1 MLGHTWQLPTS
12 IADCRYDRFMRE
24 SNMSLSPTSSEIY
37 RGGTPSPQIP
47 GARCKLKLEMAQSAD
62 DYPDSFL
69 SSAGSLD
76 SARYP
81 SRSAQSYSSYEGHG
95 FERSNSFRLRNAN
108 MQGRAPVLEIGR
120 MPSPTKESKS
130 EKIQDASRFLSWG
143 SKYHDVYK
151 PSSHLDSKRR
161 SYRDPFSK
169 SALAKDHLQPISQ
182 LRQKNLVPPQ
192 HSKGRDGQDS
202 FSVDALAKD
211 FLQYISTPLRSKKP
225 LPPRYGEA
233 RPRSQSPP
241 LEPSLQQDILHQLL
255 EQHVLNAARV
265 KSSAHV
271 ESSGTH
277 VESSGTHHNSGGRG
291 QRFYCRSECGRSC
304 GKRNGRK
311 GACCYK
317 GYNVKRANQG
327 GSRGKNERR
336 SKGHSVWRA
345 AEGGCK
351 GSNERGESRKEG
363 HSVEIIGSAMH
374 RRWVEEFGTEK
385 TAHVSLDDVAK
396 RHLTIDLALDPYG
409 SRFIQKKLGKAPAS
423 HIEAIFD
430 QIFPHTVELCV
441 NVFGNYVVQKLFEH
455 GTMEHKKA
463 LASKLKGHV
472 LSLSLHMYGC
482 RVVQK
487 AIDVLSHVQKAELV
501 KELHGHVMKCVRNL
515 HGNHVVQK
523 CIERVPPSVFQ
534 FVLDDFKGQYMRLSM
549 HPYACRVIQRL
560 LEHCSTNQRA
570 QILEEISGITQMLAK
585 NQYGNYVVQHILIH
599 ANAEHRAAVM
609 EAFHGSLVKMSKH
622 KFASNVIE
630 KCVTH
635 ATRAERKSLIDE
647 MLGDPE
653 LDSASL
659 PLMAM
664 ARDQYANYVVQRLIE
679 VVDPE
684 QRHYLIQR
692 IQHHLPFL
700 SKVPYGKHIIASI
713 EKAQDS
719 TF

>member
-1 MLGHTWQLPTS
+1 
-12 IADCRYDRFMRE
+12 
-24 SNMSLSPTSSEIY
+24 MSLSPTSSEIY

-277 VESSGTHHNSGGRG
+277 VESSGTTTTQVEEGNASIADPSAAGLAANGTAERGHAVTKAIMSSVRIKVVAEGKMSAGAKATVSGARLKVAAKEVMSAG
-291 QRFYCRSECGRSC
+291 SPE
-304 GKRNGRK
+304 RK
-311 GACCYK
+311 DT
-317 GYNVKRANQG
+317 
-327 GSRGKNERR
+327 
-336 SKGHSVWRA
+336 VWRSLDQRCT
-345 AEGGCK
+345 GG
-351 GSNERGESRKEG
+351 G
-363 HSVEIIGSAMH
+363 
-374 RRWVEEFGTEK
+374 VEEFGTEK

-609 EAFHGSLVKMSKH
+609 EAFHGSFVKLSKH

-630 KCVTH
+630 KCVSH
-635 ATRAERKSLIDE
+635 ATRAQRKSLIDE
-647 MLGDPE
+647 ILGDPE
-653 LDSASL
+653 LDSASV

-664 ARDQYANYVVQRLIE
+664 ARDQYGNYVLQRLIE
-679 VVDPE
+679 VADPE
-684 QRHYLIQR
+684 QKHYLIRR
-692 IQHHLPFL
+692 IQHHLPYL
-700 SKVPYGKHIIASI
+700 SKVPFGKHIIASI
-713 EKAQDS
+713 EKAQDPS
-719 TF
+719 L